1 MLLGRPQTEQWGQ
14 TQGRADPAA
23 EVGMGVRVS
32 GQGKG
37 CGGREET
44 ARQWDDALP
53 LIPLSLSL
61 GQRDRT
67 MLVLSLVLVFL
78 DCSAPSTGSTPPP
91 LSPPLPRPGLA
102 IAVFPLPI
110 EE

>member
-37 CGGREET
+37 LSVISTIKERNNNNIKI
-44 ARQWDDALP
+44 AALKV
-53 LIPLSLSL
+53 L
-61 GQRDRT
+61 GKCEHAAKLTSENNDFQIDFGNLRGEIQGQKIN
-67 MLVLSLVLVFL
+67 LL
-78 DCSAPSTGSTPPP
+78 
-91 LSPPLPRPGLA
+91 
-102 IAVFPLPI
+102 
-110 EE
+110 